1 MNMGQLNV
9 LVCESLWG
17 LMLRVLDEQGERK
30 ESNVY
35 VLLDGGKYELN
46 EHHEIGIPYL
56 PPGSSRQ
63 TFKALVCEEIEAD
76 WVYTEKCDLSIPAES
91 FALELKGDVDNEALV
106 RGNENCQVLLRVS
119 AMLNETPFPNSLLK
133 DVSITLSTK
142 DMDSNIGSEVS
153 VKPVLKDDAEGLV
166 VPLRISKP
174 IQSVKASMTASI
186 VTNNGV
192 KKQLSAS
199 LNLYS
204 TEYNPKHNLNIEEIN
219 KAFLLSVQ
227 KENLAGSGVLCVCVR
242 SCRRT
247 VSQSACECET
257 EPPLQ
262 HIDLPILA
270 RNRREGR
277 GFAGISPESM

>member
-1 MNMGQLNV
+1 M
-9 LVCESLWG
+9 
-17 LMLRVLDEQGERK
+17 
-30 ESNVY
+30 
-35 VLLDGGKYELN
+35 
-46 EHHEIGIPYL
+46 
-56 PPGSSRQ
+56 
-63 TFKALVCEEIEAD
+63 
-76 WVYTEKCDLSIPAES
+76 
-91 FALELKGDVDNEALV
+91 ELKGDVDNEALV

-119 AMLNETPFPNSLLK
+119 AMLNETPFPNSLLQ

-204 TEYNPKHNLNIEEIN
+204 TEYNPKRNLNIEEI
-219 KAFLLSVQ
+219 KQSLLT
-227 KENLAGSGVLCVCVR
+227 LCSER
-242 SCRRT
+242 
-247 VSQSACECET
+247 
-257 EPPLQ
+257 EP
-262 HIDLPILA
+262 
-270 RNRREGR
+270 RREWSSLCMR
-277 GFAGISPESM
+277 PVLQANRIPVCL

>member
-1 MNMGQLNV
+1 M
-9 LVCESLWG
+9 
-17 LMLRVLDEQGERK
+17 
-30 ESNVY
+30 
-35 VLLDGGKYELN
+35 
-46 EHHEIGIPYL
+46 
-56 PPGSSRQ
+56 
-63 TFKALVCEEIEAD
+63 
-76 WVYTEKCDLSIPAES
+76 
-91 FALELKGDVDNEALV
+91 ELKGDVDNEALV
-106 RGNENCQVLLRVS
+106 RENENCQVLLRVS
-119 AMLNETPFPNSLLK
+119 AMLNETPFPNSLL
-133 DVSITLSTK
+133 ITLSTK

-204 TEYNPKHNLNIEEIN
+204 TDYNPKRNLNIEEIS

-227 KENLAGSGVLCVCVR
+227 KENLAGSRVLCVCVR

-247 VSQSACECET
+247 VSQSAYECET

-262 HIDLPILA
+262 HINLPILA

>member
-1 MNMGQLNV
+1 M
-9 LVCESLWG
+9 
-17 LMLRVLDEQGERK
+17 
-30 ESNVY
+30 
-35 VLLDGGKYELN
+35 
-46 EHHEIGIPYL
+46 
-56 PPGSSRQ
+56 
-63 TFKALVCEEIEAD
+63 
-76 WVYTEKCDLSIPAES
+76 
-91 FALELKGDVDNEALV
+91 ELKGDVDNEALV

-119 AMLNETPFPNSLLK
+119 AMLNEIPFPNSLLQ

-142 DMDSNIGSEVS
+142 DMDDNIESEVS

-204 TEYNPKHNLNIEEIN
+204 TEYNPKRNLNIEEIN

-247 VSQSACECET
+247 VSQSQSAYEYET

>member
-1 MNMGQLNV
+1 
-9 LVCESLWG
+9 
-17 LMLRVLDEQGERK
+17 
-30 ESNVY
+30 
-35 VLLDGGKYELN
+35 
-46 EHHEIGIPYL
+46 
-56 PPGSSRQ
+56 
-63 TFKALVCEEIEAD
+63 
-76 WVYTEKCDLSIPAES
+76 
-91 FALELKGDVDNEALV
+91 
-106 RGNENCQVLLRVS
+106 
-119 AMLNETPFPNSLLK
+119 
-133 DVSITLSTK
+133 
-142 DMDSNIGSEVS
+142 MDSNIGSEVS
-153 VKPVLKDDAEGLV
+153 VKPVLKVDAEGLV

-174 IQSVKASMTASI
+174 IQSVKASMTACI

-204 TEYNPKHNLNIEEIN
+204 TDYNPKRNLNIEEIN

-227 KENLAGSGVLCVCVR
+227 KENLAGSGVLCLCIR

-247 VSQSACECET
+247 VSQSAYEYET

-270 RNRREGR
+270 RNRRKGR

>member
-1 MNMGQLNV
+1 M
-9 LVCESLWG
+9 
-17 LMLRVLDEQGERK
+17 
-30 ESNVY
+30 
-35 VLLDGGKYELN
+35 
-46 EHHEIGIPYL
+46 
-56 PPGSSRQ
+56 
-63 TFKALVCEEIEAD
+63 
-76 WVYTEKCDLSIPAES
+76 YTEKCDLSIPAES
-91 FALELKGDVDNEALV
+91 FVLELKGNVDNEALV

-119 AMLNETPFPNSLLK
+119 AMLNETPNETPFPNSLLQ

-142 DMDSNIGSEVS
+142 DMDDNIELEVS

-199 LNLYS
+199 LNLDS
-204 TEYNPKHNLNIEEIN
+204 TEYNPKRNLNIEEIS

-247 VSQSACECET
+247 VSQS
-257 EPPLQ
+257 
-262 HIDLPILA
+262 PICL
-270 RNRREGR
+270 
-277 GFAGISPESM
+277 